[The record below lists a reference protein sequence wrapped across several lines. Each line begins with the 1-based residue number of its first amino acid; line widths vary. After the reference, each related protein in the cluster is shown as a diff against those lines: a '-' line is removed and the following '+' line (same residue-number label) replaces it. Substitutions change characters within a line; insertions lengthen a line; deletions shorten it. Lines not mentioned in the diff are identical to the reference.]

1 MGKKETIEILIE
13 GGKAKADASL
23 AQKLGPMRINL
34 QEVLKVINEKTHSF
48 SGMRVPVKV
57 IVDPETK
64 DFEISIGTPPTAE
77 LIKKEIGIDKGS
89 SFPNKDKVANVGIEQ
104 IIKIARMK
112 ESSILHNSLKSV
124 VKTIIGSCNSLG
136 ILVEGKEAEYI
147 NKDVDE
153 GKYDN
158 EINQSITETNPE
170 KKKILKQQLDDFKK
184 KYLGDVEQLK
194 AKVQEKKVA
203 AAEKKKE
210 EPKK

>member
-57 IVDPETK
+57 IVDPDTK